1 MLIELMGIAALA
13 AVVLGITA
21 LVMRKTS
28 SESGRTLES
37 VNYHFT
43 RQCNYECGFCFHTAK
58 TSHVEDLE
66 RAKRGLRMMAEAG
79 MKKVNFSG
87 GEPFIQGKK
96 GSYVGKLV
104 EYCKHDLQLDSVSIV
119 SNGSLITKDWFEKYS
134 KYLDILAISFDSFN
148 EDTLKEIGRKP
159 NNKKEG
165 EGIKGLFKIRNWC
178 EEYGVLF
185 KLNTV
190 VNTYNWH
197 EDMNEFIQELDPYRW
212 KVFQCLLIDGENAGE
227 DALRHAEE
235 YVISEKQFQDFINR
249 HRKNNPVKEDNDTM
263 RNSYIILDEHMRFLN
278 NTGHKKTPSR
288 SILEVGVE
296 KAFQEAGFD
305 QDSYIRRGG
314 HYEWNKTRVID
325 IEDIGNRRDQGCA
338 PCS

>member
-1 MLIELMGIAALA
+1 
-13 AVVLGITA
+13 
-21 LVMRKTS
+21 
-28 SESGRTLES
+28 
-37 VNYHFT
+37 
-43 RQCNYECGFCFHTAK
+43 
-58 TSHVEDLE
+58 
-66 RAKRGLRMMAEAG
+66 MAEAG

-212 KVFQCLLIDGENAGE
+212 KVF
-227 DALRHAEE
+227 
-235 YVISEKQFQDFINR
+235 
-249 HRKNNPVKEDNDTM
+249 
-263 RNSYIILDEHMRFLN
+263 
-278 NTGHKKTPSR
+278 
-288 SILEVGVE
+288 
-296 KAFQEAGFD
+296 
-305 QDSYIRRGG
+305 
-314 HYEWNKTRVID
+314 
-325 IEDIGNRRDQGCA
+325 
-338 PCS
+338 